1 LVNSTPARLGL
12 MWNYAVARAF
22 GSRRLHPNAPT
33 TQSAPPREPGFPI
46 EGRVAITSQ
55 PSIQER
61 YQFLSDNGD
70 RLTPA
75 FSEGGL
81 IFLD

>member
-1 LVNSTPARLGL
+1 

-22 GSRRLHPNAPT
+22 ESRRLHPSAPT
-33 TQSAPPREPGFPI
+33 TQSAREPGPPPREPGFPFA
-46 EGRVAITSQ
+46 GRVAITSQ
-55 PSIQER
+55 PSIQELH
-61 YQFLSDNGD
+61 QFLSDNGD

-75 FSEGGL
+75 FSEGGF